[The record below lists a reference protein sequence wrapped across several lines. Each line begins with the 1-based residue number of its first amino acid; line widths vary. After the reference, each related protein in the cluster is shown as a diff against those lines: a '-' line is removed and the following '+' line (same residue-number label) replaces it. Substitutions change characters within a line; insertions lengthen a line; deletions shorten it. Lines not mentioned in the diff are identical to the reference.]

1 MNFES
6 LGSRQSDLLFLN
18 FIVVICNMRVIMH
31 LPDIGDIKW
40 TVSDLVY
47 LV

>member
-6 LGSRQSDLLFLN
+6 LGARQSDLLFLN
-18 FIVVICNMRVIMH
+18 FIVVICNMRVIM
-31 LPDIGDIKW
+31 LTLGILNE
-40 TVSDLVY
+40 TVFDLVY